1 MQQHSG
7 GSEPVRQQDFMMNQ
21 EFAEQKLQ
29 KLQEQISRLK
39 KDNGGLKVKF
49 SSWGELLIVL

>member
-21 EFAEQKLQ
+21 EFAEKKLQ
-29 KLQEQISRLK
+29 QLQEQISRLK

-49 SSWGELLIVL
+49 SS

>member
-29 KLQEQISRLK
+29 QLQEQISRLK

>member
-21 EFAEQKLQ
+21 EFAEKKLQ
-29 KLQEQISRLK
+29 QLQEQISRLK

-49 SSWGELLIVL
+49 SSWGELLIVF

>member
-7 GSEPVRQQDFMMNQ
+7 GSEPVREQDFMMNQ

-29 KLQEQISRLK
+29 QLQEQISRLK